1 MKVESC
7 GIVVEGDIDGA
18 VYRELI
24 ARICSSE
31 IEIVT
36 RPTEG
41 VKNLGKVK
49 KVRGWLRSFEHASPT
64 GGPLDKA
71 LVIRDADGKDP
82 ATLEND
88 LGERIGPEKFAFPL
102 GVAVHA
108 VREEMET
115 WLLADNAAL
124 NRLSKNESGNRI
136 PPLGGHIE
144 DERKPKETLQRILG
158 KAGLNYNTPTCC
170 KIAREIDLNVLRQ
183 RCLSFKIFEQKVL
196 DP

>member
-1 MKVESC
+1 MKIESC
-7 GIVVEGDIDGA
+7 GIVVEGDIDEA

-24 ARICSSE
+24 AKIFSSE
-31 IEIVT
+31 IKILA
-36 RPTEG
+36 RPTAG
-41 VKNLGKVK
+41 VRNLNKAK
-49 KVRGWLRSFEHASPT
+49 KVRGWLHSFEHASRT

-82 ATLEND
+82 KAIEND
-88 LGERIGPEKFAFPL
+88 LGTRIGLGKFAFPL

-124 NRLSKNESGNRI
+124 NRISKMENGNPI

-144 DERKPKETLQRILG
+144 DERKPKERLQRILG
-158 KAGLNYNTPTCC
+158 KAGLNYNTATCC
-170 KIAREIDLNVLRQ
+170 RIAREIDLNVLRQ
-183 RCLSFKIFEQKVL
+183 RCPSFTVFEQKVL